1 MTPILGIMASGVT
14 ASTLSSFESIATVT
28 VGSGGA
34 ANVEFTSIPST
45 YQHLQVRCI
54 FNSETDAR
62 NLNIN
67 INGSSTT
74 YWHLLYGNRTSA
86 ISGAST
92 QSIVAVQDGADNT
105 NMYAGIID
113 FLDYKDTN
121 KNRVLRSLI
130 GYDRNVGGIV
140 QLGSNL
146 LTSTSAITSLK
157 FLYTDRDIVQYSHF
171 ALYGI
176 KG

>member
-1 MTPILGIMASGVT
+1 MIGAILAGAIGDVTPTGD
-14 ASTLSSFESIATVT
+14 FESIATVS
-28 VGSGGA
+28 VGAGGA

-74 YWHLLYGNRTSA
+74 YWHYLYGSGA
-86 ISGAST
+86 SVFAGAST
-92 QSIVAVQDGADNT
+92 QSILAVQDGTAT
-105 NMYAGIID
+105 TTMYAGIID

-130 GYDRNVGGIV
+130 GYDRNGGGLI

-157 FLYTDRDIVQYSHF
+157 FLYTDRDITQYSHF